1 MNNLGVLMKSFF
13 YKLLFI
19 AVFQIS
25 VTPAYAAHPLVT
37 EDTGTQGIGGNQV
50 EVNTDWLKD
59 EGVKS
64 RTSTVTLTRGIQ
76 ENLDVFFKHPLRLVR
91 AKWI

>member
-1 MNNLGVLMKSFF
+1 MKFSL
-13 YKLLFI
+13 KQLLFI
-19 AVFQIS
+19 AVIQIS
-25 VTPAYAAHPLVT
+25 VAPAYAAHPLVT

-64 RTSTVTLTRGIQ
+64 RASTVTLTRGMKRI
-76 ENLDVFFKHPLRLVR
+76 
-91 AKWI
+91 